1 MPWMEEVKR
10 LLGKKV
16 TVINEFGIDTAK
28 LMKEISKRKS
38 WTAPGIDGVQNF
50 WWKNLV
56 AAQKTLLLAFKRIIS
71 HNSMISRWWPTG
83 STVLLVKTKDLSD
96 EKN

>member
-16 TVINEFGIDTAK
+16 TVINEFGIDTEK

-38 WTAPGIDGVQNF
+38 
-50 WWKNLV
+50 
-56 AAQKTLLLAFKRIIS
+56 
-71 HNSMISRWWPTG
+71 
-83 STVLLVKTKDLSD
+83 
-96 EKN
+96 